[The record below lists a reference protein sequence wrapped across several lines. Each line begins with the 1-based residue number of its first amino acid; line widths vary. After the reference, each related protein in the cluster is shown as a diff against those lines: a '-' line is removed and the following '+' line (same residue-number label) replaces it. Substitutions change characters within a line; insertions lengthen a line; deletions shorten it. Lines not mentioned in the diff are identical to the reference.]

1 MNIGAGGD
9 MVTCVYGS
17 RRHWQSSAICFGIN
31 GERRLKKFTLHLDV
45 KILSN
50 LRLRSTSRILLSMEK
65 KRHFYKTSSSKA
77 LKQVLSPNLKGP
89 VVFSPKIPAE
99 TLQSA
104 LANETQLLGSSPNGK
119 YNKTVLDNGLI
130 VAVKQL
136 EPFENVSI
144 EAQSQSVE
152 KTIQQELEILASLRH
167 RNLMSLRAYIHQS
180 RRYYLITDY
189 APTDSLEDVMRRPS
203 NVMLDSRFEPR
214 LADYGLAMIIPNV
227 FRAASGYSAPE
238 CSQNDGYTDKSDVF
252 SFGVILGVLLT
263 SKDPLDPF
271 SGEAN
276 VENNGNGEENYKSIS
291 MKA

>member
-17 RRHWQSSAICFGIN
+17 RRHRQSSAICFGIN
-31 GERRLKKFTLHLDV
+31 GANISEINGED
-45 KILSN
+45 
-50 LRLRSTSRILLSMEK
+50 LR
-65 KRHFYKTSSSKA
+65 
-77 LKQVLSPNLKGP
+77 SPNLKGP
-89 VVFSPKIPAE
+89 VVFSPKIPTE

-238 CSQNDGYTDKSDVF
+238 CSQNDGY
-252 SFGVILGVLLT
+252 
-263 SKDPLDPF
+263 
-271 SGEAN
+271 
-276 VENNGNGEENYKSIS
+276 
-291 MKA
+291 